1 MEGRDWRNVRLRS
14 LNVPGQL
21 RKILSTL
28 IGFSCLPLGTVLVGQ
43 EILRPS
49 EITPSDSV
57 RTSSLGFER
66 FLNTY
71 IWNGG
76 LQFRK
81 SGLLWDIDIDQRV
94 RSRYIKT
101 SEVSI
106 QDEYAGSMMARLH
119 LSERWGFQFQNS
131 SDVVSDSRA
140 IDLGRTSQHQ
150 ILGGLHFGD
159 DTSTSATACG
169 GYEFYSQEDEKDHG
183 FSYMADFSARHVKI
197 EEFLASFR
205 GSWNQSFLGRRS
217 PNSGGI
223 SVFLNRDFGNGVDD
237 SLSFQY
243 AVQRREFY
251 TSLNTVDQAALGVQ
265 HDIFRRD
272 ANTFEASNQLRYDVS
287 KNLSLLITG
296 GLSNQLIDRGYAMKN
311 YGDAPVLDTRIQEFQ
326 LFGDFRMRWMVLKWL
341 ALDGTFSTSEREEK
355 HVVKEDPLA
364 SLVDLTSQ
372 QATASRLENTAQ
384 RTVCTIGFIAD
395 ISRNDM
401 LRGTSLASILHYD
414 TPDTTNID
422 DRDELLLTYGI
433 EEIHQFSSSLIA
445 TVGADLTLS
454 HLVYLDRLQSA
465 NNNWN
470 RVLRLSS
477 RVEYE
482 PSPRFRSS
490 VRAEVLANYT
500 VSDYE
505 MQVASVKSYSFRQAY
520 WSDSTVV
527 QLSEKIQFKLTG
539 SLRIFERGI
548 LHWSEFKEQP
558 EDYYVETAAWPEL
571 FWTSEIGLRIGLGY
585 RYFGQNRYRYSGI
598 ERIYDSGIETI
609 GPTVSMEWRGPGRSY
624 LWLTGWRDAQRSNGT
639 TTATISNLSMRI
651 GFLL

>member
-1 MEGRDWRNVRLRS
+1 M
-14 LNVPGQL
+14 
-21 RKILSTL
+21 
-28 IGFSCLPLGTVLVGQ
+28 
-43 EILRPS
+43 
-49 EITPSDSV
+49 
-57 RTSSLGFER
+57 SSLGFER

-81 SGLLWDIDIDQRV
+81 SGLLWDFDIDQRV

-101 SEVSI
+101 NEVSI
-106 QDEYAGSMMARLH
+106 QDEYAGSIMARLH
-119 LSERWGFQFQNS
+119 LSERWGFQIQNS

-150 ILGGLHFGD
+150 VLGGLHYGD
-159 DTSTSATACG
+159 DTSISATASG
-169 GYEFYSQEDEKDHG
+169 GYEFDSQEDEKDHG
-183 FSYMADFSARHVKI
+183 FTYMTDFSARRVKI

-205 GSWNQSFLGRRS
+205 GSWNQSLLGRRS

-223 SVFLNRDFGNGVDD
+223 SVSLYRDFGNGVDD
-237 SLSFQY
+237 SLAFQY

-251 TSLNTVDQAALGVQ
+251 TSLNAIDQAALGVQ

-272 ANTFEASNQLRYDVS
+272 ANTFEASNRLRYDVS
-287 KNLSLLITG
+287 QSLSLLITG
-296 GLSNQLIDRGYAMKN
+296 GLSNQLIDRGYALKN
-311 YGDAPVLDTRIQEFQ
+311 YGDAVSLILDTRIQEFQ
-326 LFGDFRMRWMVLKWL
+326 LFGDLRMRWMALQWL

-355 HVVKEDPLA
+355 HIVKEDPLA
-364 SLVDLTSQ
+364 SIADLTAQ
-372 QATASRLENTAQ
+372 QATASRLENAAQ
-384 RTVCTIGFIAD
+384 RTVCTIGIIANVTQ
-395 ISRNDM
+395 NDL
-401 LRGTSLASILHYD
+401 LRCTSLASILHYD
-414 TPDTTNID
+414 TPDSMNID

-445 TVGADLTLS
+445 TIGADLTLS

-477 RVEYE
+477 RVDYE

-520 WSDSTVV
+520 WSDSTIV
-527 QLSEKIQFKLTG
+527 QLSARIQFKLTG
-539 SLRIFERGI
+539 SLRIFERGV

-571 FWTSEIGLRIGLGY
+571 FWT
-585 RYFGQNRYRYSGI
+585 
-598 ERIYDSGIETI
+598 
-609 GPTVSMEWRGPGRSY
+609 
-624 LWLTGWRDAQRSNGT
+624 
-639 TTATISNLSMRI
+639 
-651 GFLL
+651 